1 MLAAA
6 GKDEVETRAL
16 TTERRKKPVEAPAR
30 FMDISSMSETVAL
43 LSKLLQFL
51 DLIKIDE
58 IQYCNITFQLHN

>member
-43 LSKLLQFL
+43 LSKLCNFL
-51 DLIKIDE
+51 I
-58 IQYCNITFQLHN
+58 